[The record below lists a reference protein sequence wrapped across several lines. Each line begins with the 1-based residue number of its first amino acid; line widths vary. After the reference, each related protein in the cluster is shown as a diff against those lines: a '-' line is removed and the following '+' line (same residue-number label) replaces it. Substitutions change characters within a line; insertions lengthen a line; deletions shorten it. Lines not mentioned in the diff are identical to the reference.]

1 MKQNEQ
7 QTIYTSTEIND
18 SSASARE
25 TKPFEELADLPV
37 TEEQEEQI
45 SGGTGNTY
53 RGTTTVNNGIL
64 TVH

>member
-7 QTIYTSTEIND
+7 QTIYTSTEINH
-18 SSASARE
+18 SSASARAP
-25 TKPFEELADLPV
+25 KPFEELADLPV

-53 RGTTTVNNGIL
+53 RGATNVNNGIL

>member
-7 QTIYTSTEIND
+7 QTIYTSTEINHL
-18 SSASARE
+18 SASAHE

-37 TEEQEEQI
+37 TGEQEEQI